1 MIKTLLTGFLL
12 MTSFLA
18 MATSVSAMIA
28 LKKESKQNPD
38 DDTIPY
44 KFAAVVALWMV
55 SGLFL
60 FFAYLAS

>member
-1 MIKTLLTGFLL
+1 MIKTLLIGFLL

-38 DDTIPY
+38 DEIIAY
-44 KFAAVVALWMV
+44 KFAAVVGLWLI

>member
-1 MIKTLLTGFLL
+1 